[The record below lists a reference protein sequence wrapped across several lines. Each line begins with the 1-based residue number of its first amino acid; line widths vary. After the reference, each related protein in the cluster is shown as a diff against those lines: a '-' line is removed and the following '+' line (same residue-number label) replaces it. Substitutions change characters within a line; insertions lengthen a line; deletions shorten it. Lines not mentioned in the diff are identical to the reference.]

1 KSTAHQILANRI
13 AEQKKRRN
21 KDLNA
26 HVKNAGKGETC
37 EESNHCSSNPCKN
50 DGTCEEDGTGF
61 KCICKGPWKGETCE
75 ESE

>member
-1 KSTAHQILANRI
+1 NHCSSNPC
-13 AEQKKRRN
+13 
-21 KDLNA
+21 
-26 HVKNAGKGETC
+26 KNDGTCEEDGTGFKCICKGTWKGETC

-61 KCICKGPWKGETCE
+61 KCICKAPWKGETCE